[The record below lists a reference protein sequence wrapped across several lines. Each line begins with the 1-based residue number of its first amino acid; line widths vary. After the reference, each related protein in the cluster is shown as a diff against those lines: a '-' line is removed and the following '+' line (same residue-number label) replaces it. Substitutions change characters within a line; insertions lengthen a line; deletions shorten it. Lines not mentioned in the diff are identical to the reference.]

1 MLLFLFEFYRYFL
14 TILFKQNIGAILSVG
29 WRISRYCSNKVI
41 ITVIEFT
48 GINYYPTRPVFH
60 FHHHHHRH
68 HQSSSSINNQ
78 SSSSP
83 SSYII
88 ITIVVIII
96 IITITITI
104 TITIVVIVI
113 IANNTPAEFCLKS
126 NQGLSP
132 CFRDSYLARFPNRT
146 CTVASVSW
154 QSGAG
159 PFIFSPQD
167 ISNGN
172 PRSSGIIAI
181 LFYAASW
188 TILVHNFSQELLTG
202 TLRAEALWSS

>member
-1 MLLFLFEFYRYFL
+1 MLLFSFEFYRYFL
-14 TILFKQNIGAILSVG
+14 TILFKQNIGAILSAG

-41 ITVIEFT
+41 ITVIKFT

-60 FHHHHHRH
+60 FQHHHHHHHHCHHHHRH
-68 HQSSSSINNQ
+68 LHHISSSSSSSSI
-78 SSSSP
+78 
-83 SSYII
+83 II
-88 ITIVVIII
+88 IHRWSIII
-96 IITITITI
+96 IIIVI
-104 TITIVVIVI
+104 TITIVVVI
-113 IANNTPAEFCLKS
+113 IITNNTPAKFCLKS

-159 PFIFSPQD
+159 PFISSPQD

-181 LFYAASW
+181 LFCVASW
-188 TILVHNFSQELLTG
+188 STRNALRKLDYNFAS
-202 TLRAEALWSS
+202 